1 MNEGKYVF
9 AQIADFIPRYQ
20 FDKLVKKYHGDYRA
34 HELTC
39 YNQFLHLLFG
49 QLTPC
54 TSLRDICMCLDAH
67 QDCLYHLGFRN
78 TVEQSTLSRANERR
92 DYRIYEELGYY
103 LIKMVRPYYRKT
115 SIPDIEADNA
125 LFALDSTT
133 ISISIKLA
141 TWAYGKYSK
150 GAVKMHTLL
159 DLRGSIPTQV
169 HITDG
174 CWHDSRMLDLLDI
187 DVNAIYTADKA
198 YVDFTSMYRIHR
210 AGAYFIMRP
219 KDNMQYEVVSQ
230 YSEGERGTNVCGDY
244 VIRLRGYRS
253 KQAYPDDLRLITVVD
268 NDTQETIQFIT
279 NNFDLSALDIANIY
293 RHRWDIE
300 LFFKWI
306 KQNIV
311 IKNLWGYSENAVK
324 THLWVAICAYLI
336 VALIKARYKSLYS
349 ITEVATLLSVS
360 ALERTDLEQLITK
373 PNDRLCKLLQNQNV
387 KDQQL
392 SLIF

>member
-54 TSLRDICMCLDAH
+54 TSLRDICMCLAAH

-92 DYRIYEELGYY
+92 DYRIYEGLGYY

-115 SIPDIEADNA
+115 TIPDIEADNA

-141 TWAYGKYSK
+141 
-150 GAVKMHTLL
+150 
-159 DLRGSIPTQV
+159 
-169 HITDG
+169 
-174 CWHDSRMLDLLDI
+174 
-187 DVNAIYTADKA
+187 
-198 YVDFTSMYRIHR
+198 
-210 AGAYFIMRP
+210 
-219 KDNMQYEVVSQ
+219 
-230 YSEGERGTNVCGDY
+230 
-244 VIRLRGYRS
+244 
-253 KQAYPDDLRLITVVD
+253 
-268 NDTQETIQFIT
+268 
-279 NNFDLSALDIANIY
+279 
-293 RHRWDIE
+293 
-300 LFFKWI
+300 
-306 KQNIV
+306 
-311 IKNLWGYSENAVK
+311 
-324 THLWVAICAYLI
+324 ICAYLI
-336 VALIKARYKSLYS
+336 VALIKARYQSQYS